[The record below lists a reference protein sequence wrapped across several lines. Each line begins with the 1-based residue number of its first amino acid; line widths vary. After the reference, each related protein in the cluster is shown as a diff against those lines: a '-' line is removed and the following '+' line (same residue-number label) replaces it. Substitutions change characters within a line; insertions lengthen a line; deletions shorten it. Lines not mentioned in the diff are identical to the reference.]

1 MMRESIHKIMLSVIG
16 VVLAAALCLC
26 ACGAPRSAGTQ
37 TDGAA
42 ASAAVD
48 LSAAEQ
54 LGQGAHRFYFTVT
67 FGDGAVKAYDIATDE
82 TTVGAALAAL
92 ELVQGDRTQ
101 YGLYV
106 KTIGGVRAD
115 YNLDGAYWAF
125 YIDGEYAMT
134 GVDSTDI
141 TDGSTYAFVY
151 TSADGG

>member
-1 MMRESIHKIMLSVIG
+1 MRESIHKFFLSVIG
-16 VVLAAALCLC
+16 VALTAALCLS
-26 ACGAPRSAGTQ
+26 ACGARQSVATQ

-42 ASAAVD
+42 AAAVD
-48 LSAAEQ
+48 LSAAER
-54 LGQGAHRFYFTVT
+54 LGQGSHRFWFTVT
-67 FGDGAVKAYDIATDE
+67 FADGEVKAYDIATDE

-92 ELVQGDRTQ
+92 DLAQGERTQ

-134 GVDSTDI
+134 GVDATDI
-141 TDGSTYAFVY
+141 KDGSTYAFVY

>member
-1 MMRESIHKIMLSVIG
+1 MRGNVYRKMISAIG
-16 VVLAAALCLC
+16 VVLAAALCLS

-42 ASAAVD
+42 AAAAVD

-67 FGDGAVKAYDIATDE
+67 FADGTAKAYDIATDE

-92 ELVQGDRTQ
+92 DLAQGERTQ

-115 YNLDGAYWAF
+115 YTLDGAYWAF

-151 TSADGG
+151 TPADGG